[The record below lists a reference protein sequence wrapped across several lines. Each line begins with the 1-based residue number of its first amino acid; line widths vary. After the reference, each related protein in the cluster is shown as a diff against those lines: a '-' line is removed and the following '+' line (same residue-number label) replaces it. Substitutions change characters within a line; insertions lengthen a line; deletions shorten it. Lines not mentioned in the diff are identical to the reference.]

1 MVVIGVL
8 WFLTRCV
15 GGGISSRPP
24 TISVCCSVVHPAH
37 RPGGVPVLCSH
48 SRPDREL
55 TSTHSSSCGFR
66 EHVNLKVGKSHVD
79 GGMVWGDPSGL
90 ESGGDQ
96 DADLGASPVSWIEH
110 AQSSSVSQTFAG
122 RSSWVLVTV
131 PSLVER
137 VVEPGDRQ

>member
-1 MVVIGVL
+1 M
-8 WFLTRCV
+8 
-15 GGGISSRPP
+15 
-24 TISVCCSVVHPAH
+24 
-37 RPGGVPVLCSH
+37 
-48 SRPDREL
+48 
-55 TSTHSSSCGFR
+55 
-66 EHVNLKVGKSHVD
+66 D

-122 RSSWVLVTV
+122 RLSWVLVTV
-131 PSLVER
+131 PSLAER